1 MTGVTGSEKGLENWL
16 QTQGRRGHLTF
27 AEVEGARL
35 WASDV
40 AELSKGIPLRQ
51 PGQAAGGVGD
61 DVMRIAVRRRVAQV
75 ERRLGGTA
83 SPTYRVAWWVAVEG
97 HTAGEAAG
105 LLGERV
111 RTTTAMD
118 LLRLALQEVALVYGL
133 VRVGKALPTGE
144 RRLTG
149 RNVYVRERARST

>member
-1 MTGVTGSEKGLENWL
+1 MSDWL
-16 QTQGRRGHLTF
+16 QEQGRRGRL
-27 AEVEGARL
+27 ASSWVEAGKL

-40 AELSKGIPLRQ
+40 AELDRGIPLRQ
-51 PGQAAGGVGD
+51 PGQAASGASD

-75 ERRLGGTA
+75 ERRLGGAA
-83 SPTYRVAWWVAVEG
+83 SPTYRVAWWVAVAG

-118 LLRLALQEVALVYGL
+118 LLRLALREVALVYGL
-133 VRVGKALPTGE
+133 AEVEGISPERE
-144 RRLTG
+144 RRLT
-149 RNVYVRERARST
+149 A